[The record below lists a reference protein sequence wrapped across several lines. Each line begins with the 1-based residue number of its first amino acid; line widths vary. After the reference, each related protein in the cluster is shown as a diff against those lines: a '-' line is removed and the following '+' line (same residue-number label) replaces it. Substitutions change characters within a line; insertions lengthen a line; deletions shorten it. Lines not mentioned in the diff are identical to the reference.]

1 MPMFEVGVHIW
12 DLCARARN
20 REIVEPPSVTAEIKR
35 SAEERKS
42 PRSSRSK
49 RLFTRRTIS
58 ALPKLSDAAQRSA
71 LSNSLR
77 AAICRVM
84 AFWKK

>member
-49 RLFTRRTIS
+49 ILFTRRTIS
-58 ALPKLSDAAQRSA
+58 ALPNSPMQRNAQHSATACALPFAA
-71 LSNSLR
+71 
-77 AAICRVM
+77 
-84 AFWKK
+84 